1 MKIIRA
7 TTGEEIQVS
16 DADYPK
22 LSKQIWHINDHGYAY
37 FIWYSGR
44 KSYKYTMHTEV
55 LPSKKGFV
63 VDHEDNNRL
72 NCQRENLR
80 YLTYAQNARNRRKFA
95 GTSKYKG
102 VVKMPDGK
110 FRAQITH
117 KYRQFIIGRFPKEL
131 WAALAY
137 DIWARKLDPF
147 YKTNF
152 DDKHPSLAEVAS
164 MLDDNGRY
172 RPKQQAGAEGQMR
185 GVKYDKTADIYVAVI
200 GYAGQK
206 HKLGKRKIKT
216 EAAILYDTAAR
227 ILYGDDAQLNFPEA
241 KPNPDIVTKAKA
253 ILSRYPDYQRREYQ
267 EIPDKGTTYHGVYRN
282 GKRFGAR
289 IYVDKKLMIL
299 GNRDTRE
306 EAARLYDEEAIKLG
320 RRRNL
325 NFPEE
330 HGIARP
336 KNVKRRKDVRKTAH

>member
-7 TTGEEIQVS
+7 STGEEIQVS
-16 DADYPK
+16 DSDYPK
-22 LSKQIWHINDHGYAY
+22 LAKQVWHINDHGYPY

-44 KSYKYTMHTEV
+44 RSNKFTMHTEV

-63 VDHEDNNRL
+63 VDHIDNDRL

-80 YLTYAQNARNRRKFA
+80 YLTHAQNARNRRKFA
-95 GTSKYKG
+95 GASKYKG

-110 FRAQITH
+110 YRAQITH
-117 KYRQFIIGRFPKEL
+117 KYRQFIIGRFPKEI

-152 DDKHPSLAEVAS
+152 DEKHPTLAEVQA
-164 MLDDNGRY
+164 MLDENGRY
-172 RPKQQAGAEGQMR
+172 RPNLGRSGESAIR
-185 GVKYDKTADIYVAVI
+185 GVKYDKSADIYVAVI

-206 HKLGKRKIKT
+206 HKLGKRKIKA
-216 EAAILYDTAAR
+216 EAGVLYDTAAR
-227 ILYGDDAQLNFPEA
+227 ILYGTDAQLNFPEA
-241 KPNPDIVTKAKA
+241 KPVPDIITKANA
-253 ILSRYPDYQRREYQ
+253 ILARYPDYQRREYS
-267 EIPDKGTTYHGVYRN
+267 EIPDNGKSYHGVYRN

-289 IYVDKKLMIL
+289 IYVDKKLVIL

-306 EAARLYDEEAIKLG
+306 EAARLYDAEAVRLG

-336 KNVKRRKDVRKTAH
+336 KNVKRRKDVRKSTT